1 LPDEE
6 AERMRQR
13 HPMPAQ
19 VLLCLGVIVA
29 AAAPGAASGQQDPSV
44 LAGVQ
49 YLRGRYANMQSGESA
64 MIALGLLKAEVPPT
78 DPAVVGC
85 LVRCRSRFTE
95 SGYIP
100 ELTDGRG
107 VYEAAAVTLAMV
119 NQDPAEN
126 LAWIRILAGYLIGA
140 QKPNGS
146 WDYSHRSAG
155 DTSISQYAVLGLWEA
170 ENAGVT
176 IPPVVWDR
184 AADWFLSTQ
193 GAAGSWTYHR
203 DEAAAGADTLSMTA
217 AGVGSLLICQRQLEQ
232 FRQSRRGIS
241 PLMTPLTAESWA
253 HFKPATTAAQIDQ
266 AVKRGMTW
274 LSANFSLTNVAA
286 IGHSP
291 FYMLYGIERIGA
303 LAERQTIGRVD
314 WYERGRAFI
323 HSSQQTD
330 GSWNGT
336 YGIEMNTVWAMLF
349 VTKSTAKT
357 IQKIQIKRLGAGTL
371 LGGRG
376 LPSDLTS
383 LTVAGGRVVS
393 RPMNGAIEGMLAV
406 LEDPRAEQAE
416 AAVAGL
422 VDRYYREGPEALRTY
437 KARFRKMLTDRDPG
451 VRRVAVWALAHTA
464 DLDVA
469 PLLID
474 ALVDPEEEVVAAARL
489 GLQVLSRKIEG
500 LGPPSPST
508 PEQRRAAAQRWRDWF
523 NAIRPLDLDE
533 PEYPSTGRPGGA
545 GATAAGGPPR
555 SSTP

>member
-1 LPDEE
+1 
-6 AERMRQR
+6 MRQR
-13 HPMPAQ
+13 HQGPAPI
-19 VLLCLGVIVA
+19 VLWLGAITA
-29 AAAPGAASGQQDPSV
+29 ATVPGAASGQQDPSV
-44 LAGVQ
+44 HAGLQ
-49 YLRGRYANMQSGESA
+49 FLRGHAANKPSGESA
-64 MIALGLLKAEVPPT
+64 LIALALLKAEVSPD
-78 DPAVVGC
+78 DPVVVGC
-85 LVRCRSRFTE
+85 LARCRSRFTAT
-95 SGYIP
+95 GYIP

-107 VYEAAAVTLAMV
+107 VYEAAAVALAMV
-119 NQDPAEN
+119 NQDPAANRE
-126 LAWIRILAGYLIGA
+126 WVQILAAYLIGV

-146 WDYSHRSAG
+146 WDYTNRSHG

-170 ENAGVT
+170 ENAGVN
-176 IPPVVWDR
+176 IPAVVWDR

-193 GAAGSWTYHR
+193 SAAGSWTYHR
-203 DEAAAGADTLSMTA
+203 DESTGGETLSMTA

-232 FRQSRRGIS
+232 YRQSRRGIS
-241 PLMTPLTAESWA
+241 SLMMPLSAEA
-253 HFKPATTAAQIDQ
+253 ALADFKPATTFAQIDQ
-266 AVKRGMTW
+266 AVKRGMNW
-274 LSANFSLTNVAA
+274 LAANFSTTNMTAV
-286 IGHSP
+286 GQTP
-291 FYMLYGIERIGA
+291 YYMLYGIERIGA

-323 HSSQQTD
+323 HASQQGD

-336 YGIEMNTVWAMLF
+336 HGVEVNTVWALLF
-349 VTKSTAKT
+349 VTKSTAQT

-406 LEDPRAEQAE
+406 LEDPRAQQAD

-422 VDRYYREGPEALRTY
+422 VDRYYRRGPDVLRPF

-451 VRRVAVWALAHTA
+451 VRRVAVWALAHTE
-464 DLDVA
+464 DMDVV

-474 ALVDPEEEVVAAARL
+474 ALVDADEEVVTAARL

-500 LGPPSPST
+500 PGPPSPST
-508 PEQRRAAAQRWRDWF
+508 PDQRRAAAQRWREWF
-523 NAIRPLDLDE
+523 NAIRPLDLDDAE
-533 PEYPSTGRPGGA
+533 NPAPTPPAAAARAAPGA
-545 GATAAGGPPR
+545 PPR

>member
-1 LPDEE
+1 
-6 AERMRQR
+6 MRPR
-13 HPMPAQ
+13 HPVPAQ
-19 VLLCLGVIVA
+19 VLLWLWLGTMVGGS
-29 AAAPGAASGQQDPSV
+29 APRVLYAQQDPSV

-49 YLRGRYANMQSGESA
+49 FLRSHYAGKQSGESA
-64 MIALGLLKAEVPPT
+64 MIALALLKAEVPPT

-85 LVRCRSRFTE
+85 LARCRSRFTE

-119 NQDPAEN
+119 NQDPVEN
-126 LAWIRILAGYLIGA
+126 RSWIQILASYIIGL
-140 QKPNGS
+140 QKANGS
-146 WDYSHRSAG
+146 WDYTHRSVG

-176 IPPVVWDR
+176 IPPMVWDR
-184 AADWFLSTQ
+184 AADWFMSTQ
-193 GAAGSWTYHR
+193 SPAGSWTYHR
-203 DEAAAGADTLSMTA
+203 DQMEGGETLSMTA

-232 FRQSRRGIS
+232 FRESRRGIS
-241 PLMTPLTAESWA
+241 PLMTALTAEAAWA
-253 HFKPATTAAQIDQ
+253 NFKPSTTSTQIDQ
-266 AVKRGMTW
+266 AARRGLAW
-274 LSANFSLTNVAA
+274 IAA
-286 IGHSP
+286 HFTTTQMGTVGQTP
-291 FYMLYGIERIGA
+291 YYMLYGIERIGA
-303 LAERQTIGRVD
+303 LAQRQTIGRVD

-323 HSSQQTD
+323 HSSQQGD

-336 YGIEMNTVWAMLF
+336 HGVEMNTVWALLF

-376 LPSDLTS
+376 LPADLSS

-406 LEDPRAEQAE
+406 LEDPRAEQAD

-422 VDRYYREGPEALRTY
+422 VDRYYREGPAVLRPY
-437 KARFRKMLTDRDPG
+437 KARFRKMLADRDPG
-451 VRRVAVWALAHTA
+451 VRRVAAWSLAHTE
-464 DLDVA
+464 DMVVA
-469 PLLID
+469 PLLIV
-474 ALVDPEEEVVAAARL
+474 ALVDPDDEVVAAARL

-500 LGPPSPST
+500 LGPPTPST
-508 PEQRRAAAQRWRDWF
+508 AEQRRAAAQRWRDWF
-523 NAIRPLDLDE
+523 NAVRPLDLDD
-533 PEYPSTGRPGGA
+533 PDRPSPQPPGGA
-545 GATAAGGPPR
+545 ASTTAGARPR